1 LNNYELN
8 KDPEY
13 WERPLEF
20 QPERFIK
27 NGKVL
32 KPSHFIPF
40 GTGKRTCIGQ
50 QLVYGFSFVMVA
62 AITQHFDVNVLDEEH
77 LKLRAACVALPPELF
92 SFSIK
97 PKEKHFQRLFQA

>member
-13 WERPLEF
+13 WENPLEF

-27 NGKVL
+27 EGRVV

-62 AITQHFDVNVLDEEH
+62 AITQHFDVNVTDPKH
-77 LKLRAACVALPPELF
+77 LKLRAACVALPPDLF
-92 SFSIK
+92 SLNVRSKNRDFAIFS
-97 PKEKHFQRLFQA
+97 